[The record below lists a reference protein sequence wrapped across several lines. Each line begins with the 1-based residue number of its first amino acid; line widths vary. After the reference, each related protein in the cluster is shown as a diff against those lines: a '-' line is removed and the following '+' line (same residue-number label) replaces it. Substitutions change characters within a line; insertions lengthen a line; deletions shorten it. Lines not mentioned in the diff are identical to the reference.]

1 MVPICPLGHH
11 SQSSDQEE
19 IEVINKRLLSRLMLE
34 RVKGLRSSTSYF
46 FRGDF
51 KDVLTGVNFEYVPRG
66 LYLWNFR
73 FPLFDFAGPH
83 LSYSDRLH
91 ERSGFIGKNEMS
103 EEAIIDFVLSSP
115 EARSAFDSEPM
126 GISEFA
132 QFLEAAPGF
141 LRYPHGR
148 FIHAAAL
155 VLLGQESRA
164 ADLLDELVPALHP
177 TDIANCNL
185 LRTKLQQGPIEAR
198 ALLEQVRV
206 KNLRVLGLA
215 V

>member
-1 MVPICPLGHH
+1 M
-11 SQSSDQEE
+11 
-19 IEVINKRLLSRLMLE
+19 NKRLLSRLMHG
-34 RVKGLRSSTSYF
+34 RVAALKSSAGYF

-51 KDVLTGVNFEYVPRG
+51 EYVLRGVHFEYVPRG
-66 LYLWNFR
+66 FYISNFR
-73 FPLFDFAGPH
+73 FPLFDFAGPN
-83 LSYSDRLH
+83 LLYSDRLH

-115 EARSAFDSEPM
+115 EARSAFDSAPM

-132 QFLEAAPGF
+132 QFLEAAPGL
-141 LRYPHGR
+141 LRNSHGR
-148 FIHAAAL
+148 LIHAATL

-164 ADLLDELVPALHP
+164 AGLLEDLVPALHP
-177 TDIANCNL
+177 TDITNCNL
-185 LRTKLQQGPIEAR
+185 LRTKLQQGPAEAR

-206 KNLRVLGLA
+206 KNLRVLGVA